1 MRFLDKIERKLG
13 FLAFQNLTLYLI
25 IGQVA
30 MFGLASFSPNPE
42 LVLGNLVFTWERFLA
57 GEFWRIFTFVLIPP
71 QTYWLFLVFAWLIFY
86 MMGSFLEQHW
96 GTFRYNLYLLVGVLG
111 ALLSGLIHPYYPV
124 LNHYLGLSIWFGFA
138 YLNPNY
144 ELRIYF
150 ILPVKVKWI
159 AFFSL
164 GLLVLQFV
172 GSSFVGKVI
181 IIGSLL
187 NFPLFFGADILRRFR
202 SKQRVSKMKAEREKL
217 EQEPFHTCS
226 ICGAT
231 DISDPDLDFRY
242 RKEGAICSRCLAT
255 EEENSSK
262 S

>member
-1 MRFLDKIERKLG
+1 MSFLDKLERRLG

-30 MFGLASFSPNPE
+30 MFGLASFSPNPA
-42 LVLGNLVFTWERFLA
+42 VVMGNLVFTWERFLS
-57 GEFWRIFTFVLIPP
+57 GEFWRLFTFVLIPP
-71 QTYWLFLVFAWLIFY
+71 QTFWLFLVFAWLILY

-96 GTFRYNLYLLVGVLG
+96 GAFRYNLYVLAGIVGGL
-111 ALLSGLIHPYYPV
+111 ASGLVHPYYPV
-124 LNHYLGLSIWFGFA
+124 FNHYLGLSIWFGFA

-164 GLLVLQFV
+164 GLVMVEFF
-172 GSSFVGKVI
+172 GSNLAGKVI

-187 NFPLFFGADILRRFR
+187 NFPIFFGADILRRLR
-202 SKQRVSKMKAEREKL
+202 SKQRVSKMKEERKKL
-217 EQEPFHTCS
+217 DAEPFHTCVS
-226 ICGAT
+226 CGAT
-231 DISDPDLDFRY
+231 DITHPDRDFRY
-242 RKEGAICSRCLAT
+242 RKEGAICSVCLAK
-255 EEENSSK
+255 EEGGESK
-262 S
+262 P